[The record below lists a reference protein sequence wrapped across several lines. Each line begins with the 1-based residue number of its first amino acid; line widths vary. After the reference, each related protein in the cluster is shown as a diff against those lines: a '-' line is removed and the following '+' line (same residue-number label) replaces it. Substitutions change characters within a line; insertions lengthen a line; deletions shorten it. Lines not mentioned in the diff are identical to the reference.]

1 MTVTISKSKA
11 VGKVYAPPS
20 KSVAHRAL
28 ICAALSTGSTVKNI
42 AFSKDIKAT
51 LESLKALGANV
62 EIDGT
67 DVKIGG
73 LCINSLKNE
82 TPLPC
87 NESGSTLRFLIP
99 LCMCCENEITLQGTE
114 KLFTRPL
121 SVYSEICEKQN
132 IYYKQESTSVTVGGT
147 LKSGE
152 YCVRGDISSQFITGL
167 LYALPILSGDSK
179 IIVTGNFESES
190 YVDITLSVLSQFGIE
205 ILKND
210 NVFYI
215 KGNQK
220 YKSTEITVE
229 GDCSNAAFLD
239 AFNLLG
245 GEVEVLGL
253 NSQTLQGDRV
263 YKDMFCALKN
273 GEKQFDLSDCPD
285 LAPVMFALSAHFGG
299 AHFVGTKRL
308 KIKESDRGAAMS
320 EELKKFGAEVIIGDN
335 EIEIKGG
342 TLHSPKDILCG
353 HNDHRVVMALSLLCS
368 IYGGTISGAEAVSK
382 SYPDFF
388 EKIQSLTIGIEQNDI

>member
-1 MTVTISKSKA
+1 MTVTLKKSKA
-11 VGKVYAPPS
+11 KGKVFAPPS

-62 EIDGT
+62 EINGT

-73 LCINSLKNE
+73 LCINKLKNE

-99 LCMCCENEITLQGTE
+99 ICMCCESEITLQGTE

-121 SVYSEICEKQN
+121 SVYAEICEKQN
-132 IYYKQESTSVTVGGT
+132 VYYKQENKSVTVGGVIN
-147 LKSGE
+147 SGE
-152 YCVRGDISSQFITGL
+152 YYVRGDISSQFITGL
-167 LYALPILSGDSK
+167 LYALPMLSGDSK

-190 YVDITLSVLSQFGIE
+190 YVDITLSVLSRFGIE
-205 ILKND
+205 ILKNE

-220 YKSTEITVE
+220 YKSADVTVE

-253 NSQTLQGDRV
+253 NENTLQGDRV
-263 YKDMFCALKN
+263 YKNMFCALEN

-285 LAPVMFALSAHFGG
+285 LAPVMFALSAHLGG
-299 AHFVGTKRL
+299 ARFIGTKRL
-308 KIKESDRGAAMS
+308 KIKESDRGAAMA
-320 EELKKFGAEVIIGDN
+320 EELEKFGAEVIIGEND
-335 EIEIKGG
+335 IEIKGG
-342 TLHSPKDILCG
+342 ALHTPKDILCG
-353 HNDHRVVMALSLLCS
+353 HNDHRVVMALSLLCTV
-368 IYGGTISGAEAVSK
+368 YGGTVSGAEAVSK

-388 EKIQSLTIGIEQNDI
+388 ETIQSLTIGIEQNDT